1 MIVQSW
7 VQVLQQSFYNLLWG
21 VVNFIPNFV
30 FAVVVFVIGWFIAVW
45 VEMLIEQV
53 VKSIKVDHAL
63 RSAGVGS
70 VVERAG
76 YNLNSG
82 RFLGLL
88 VKWFI
93 IVVFLVASLQILNL
107 AQVTF
112 FLQQI
117 VLSFLPQVIVAVL
130 ILLVAAVVAEAAGG
144 VVTGTARAAGIRSAG
159 FAGTMARWAIW
170 IFAVIVALS
179 QLGIATAYFQTLFT
193 GVIVALSL
201 AFGLAFG
208 LGGQETAARFLDK
221 AREDMRNK

>member
-45 VEMLIEQV
+45 IEMLIEQV

-82 RFLGLL
+82 RFLGMLI
-88 VKWFI
+88 KWFI

-107 AQVTF
+107 GQVTF

-193 GVIVALSL
+193 GVVVALSL

-208 LGGQETAARFLDK
+208 LGGQETASRFLDK